1 MPEQNKVLISLP
13 TTFEQ
18 YLTSTITILEESGFP
33 VTACWNDAGLP
44 KPELLKLVADK
55 VGFIVGLDIVDEEV
69 IAAGKRL
76 KVLSKHGI
84 GTDNINIRA
93 ATKHGVVVC
102 NTPGSNST
110 AVADLTLGLMI
121 CLARKIIAA
130 DATVRQSQLLPYI
143 GPEFAEKTLGIIGLG
158 NIGKK
163 VALRAKSFGMR
174 VIANDIKPDLEFA
187 KKHEIDWV
195 TKKELYAQSDFITV
209 HTPLTPETFGMIG
222 EKEMSLMK
230 PECYL
235 INSARGGIIDEAALA
250 RALNA
255 GKLAGAG
262 IDVFS
267 IEPPPPDYV
276 LFKAQNVIFS
286 THMGGSAPEAIQRA
300 GELAA
305 LNIMNI
311 IKGKPPVNALNP
323 ETLERLKIKL

>member
-1 MPEQNKVLISLP
+1 
-13 TTFEQ
+13 
-18 YLTSTITILEESGFP
+18 
-33 VTACWNDAGLP
+33 
-44 KPELLKLVADK
+44 
-55 VGFIVGLDIVDEEV
+55 
-69 IAAGKRL
+69 
-76 KVLSKHGI
+76 
-84 GTDNINIRA
+84 
-93 ATKHGVVVC
+93 
-102 NTPGSNST
+102 
-110 AVADLTLGLMI
+110 
-121 CLARKIIAA
+121 
-130 DATVRQSQLLPYI
+130 
-143 GPEFAEKTLGIIGLG
+143 
-158 NIGKK
+158 
-163 VALRAKSFGMR
+163 
-174 VIANDIKPDLEFA
+174 
-187 KKHEIDWV
+187 
-195 TKKELYAQSDFITV
+195 
-209 HTPLTPETFGMIG
+209 MIG